1 MPNVS
6 MRQLLEAGVHFGHQ
20 TRRWNPKM
28 KRYIFAERN
37 GIHIIDLAKTVKGLE
52 EALEFVRQTVAQ
64 GDSIL
69 FVGTKK
75 QAQEPVAEE
84 ATRAEMPYVNQR
96 WLGGMLTNFVT
107 IRKRLGL
114 LDQLEAQQQN
124 GEFERLTKKEA
135 SVKIEALNKLQR
147 TLGGIRKMRRLPG
160 AMFVIDPQREH
171 IAVIEARKLEIPVI
185 GTGDTNVD
193 PDMLDYVIPANDDAI
208 RAIRLLCSL
217 IADAAVEGGH
227 ERAARP
233 VEEPVAI
240 VEEHEEA
247 SDEMVAALAAGGTFS
262 FEPEPDEEELLP
274 ADRAI
279 EAEDA
284 EEEPEPE
291 PARVTPAR
299 PAARTGAARTGA
311 TRPGAART
319 GARRPAASKDKAQ
332 PSDEE
337 DAG

>member
-1 MPNVS
+1 

-64 GDSIL
+64 GDTIL

-75 QAQEPVAEE
+75 QAQEPIAEE

-135 SVKIEALNKLQR
+135 SVKTETMTKLLR

-217 IADAAVEGGH
+217 ISDAAVEGGH

-274 ADRAI
+274 ADRAV
-279 EAEDA
+279 EAEEA
-284 EEEPEPE
+284 EEEAEPE
-291 PARVTPAR
+291 PARAAPAR
-299 PAARTGAARTGA
+299 PAARAGAARTGAAR
-311 TRPGAART
+311 PGAPRT
-319 GARRPAASKDKAQ
+319 GTRRPAASKDKAK
-332 PSDEE
+332 PADEE

>member
-1 MPNVS
+1 
-6 MRQLLEAGVHFGHQ
+6 
-20 TRRWNPKM
+20 M

-64 GDSIL
+64 GDTIL

-75 QAQEPVAEE
+75 QAQEPIAEE

-135 SVKIEALNKLQR
+135 SVKTETMTKLLR

-217 IADAAVEGGH
+217 ISDAAVEGGH

-274 ADRAI
+274 ADRAV
-279 EAEDA
+279 EAEEA
-284 EEEPEPE
+284 EEEAEPE
-291 PARVTPAR
+291 PARAAPAR
-299 PAARTGAARTGA
+299 PAARAGAARTGAAR
-311 TRPGAART
+311 PGAPRT
-319 GARRPAASKDKAQ
+319 GTRRPAASKDKAK
-332 PSDEE
+332 PADEE

>member
-1 MPNVS
+1 
-6 MRQLLEAGVHFGHQ
+6 
-20 TRRWNPKM
+20 
-28 KRYIFAERN
+28 
-37 GIHIIDLAKTVKGLE
+37 
-52 EALEFVRQTVAQ
+52 
-64 GDSIL
+64 
-69 FVGTKK
+69 
-75 QAQEPVAEE
+75 
-84 ATRAEMPYVNQR
+84 
-96 WLGGMLTNFVT
+96 
-107 IRKRLGL
+107 
-114 LDQLEAQQQN
+114 
-124 GEFERLTKKEA
+124 
-135 SVKIEALNKLQR
+135 
-147 TLGGIRKMRRLPG
+147 MRRLPG

-233 VEEPVAI
+233 VEEPAAI

-291 PARVTPAR
+291 PARATPAR

-311 TRPGAART
+311 PRPGAART
-319 GARRPAASKDKAQ
+319 GARRPAASKDKAT